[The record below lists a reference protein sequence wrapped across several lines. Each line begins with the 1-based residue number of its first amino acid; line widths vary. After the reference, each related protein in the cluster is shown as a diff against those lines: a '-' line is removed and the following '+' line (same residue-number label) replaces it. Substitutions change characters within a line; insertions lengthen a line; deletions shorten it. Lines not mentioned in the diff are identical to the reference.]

1 MKLYGSLTSPF
12 VRHCRMVAMETNA
25 DVEFIEIDASISAVK
40 SPTKRMPFLEDGELF
55 LSDSSAI
62 VRYLRERAGQSFCSS
77 VIELDQLC
85 LVNTLLEVTTNLFFL
100 QRDGITGEGSPYIE
114 RQKARL
120 ESILEIINGFELPT
134 QAPYSDVQLRLASYM
149 GWSLLRNMQSFD
161 KYPNIKIFYQGIQ
174 SYPPFAQTQPP
185 TT

>member
-12 VRHCRMVAMETNA
+12 VRHCRMVALETNA
-25 DVEFIEIDASISAVK
+25 KLEFIEIDASVSAAK
-40 SPTKRMPFLEDGELF
+40 SPTKRMPFLEDGDLF

-62 VRYLRERAGQSFCSS
+62 VRYLREDAGQAFCPS

-120 ESILEIINGFELPT
+120 ESTLEIIDGFTLPK
-134 QAPYSDVQLRLASYM
+134 QAPYSDVQLRLAAYM
-149 GWSLLRNMQSFD
+149 GWSILRNMQSFD
-161 KYPNIKIFYQGIQ
+161 KYPHIQEFYRGIKN
-174 SYPPFAQTQPP
+174 YPPFVQTLPP
-185 TT
+185 TV